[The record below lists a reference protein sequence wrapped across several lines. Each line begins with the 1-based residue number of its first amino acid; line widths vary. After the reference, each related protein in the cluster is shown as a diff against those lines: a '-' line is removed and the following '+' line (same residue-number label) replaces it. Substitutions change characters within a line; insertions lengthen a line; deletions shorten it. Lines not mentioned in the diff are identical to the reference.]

1 MILAI
6 KQYLSTLKESKELD
20 AILPDLLSVMEIRP
34 IMKPLVGVRQKG
46 VDIEAVGKDPDS
58 HIKTLFLFVIKC
70 GDLGRSE
77 WDTDEQS
84 IRQSINEIK
93 DVYLLNNISP
103 EYKDLPIEIILVTG
117 GNLQQSIQEQWIG
130 YIKQNQNSKITF
142 SLWDGDRLA
151 EYFYKYMFN
160 EGMLIPEYRSIFRRA
175 LVRIDD
181 PSYNLK
187 DIYQLIDLLIKDI
200 PLKNK
205 RKNKNCLLTM
215 KICLK
220 IFIQWSKDIG
230 NLKHAISVAEFTVLR
245 FWEQI
250 NKTQLFN
257 NKSVITILI
266 EVYNEL
272 LNLLIQNTNKFSS
285 FYSTKN
291 GLHGYTKSGNSE
303 IESLRVFEQLGF
315 LAETGLLLY
324 FEILRIN
331 DINSRKSFI
340 NTSSLIE
347 DIFNNHLCLLN
358 PLYDSHSI
366 EINMSLYVLY
376 LSGKKDFIVKILL
389 SMIEHIH
396 FAYVHMSK
404 YFPICS
410 DNFHDLINVNSE
422 NKDDLF
428 QISTLLFWILKWAC
442 ILENDELYDTT
453 YKFISEK
460 CPNTIIQQW
469 YPSNDSDEKIYVSNA
484 GYGTGITYVCN
495 PIPKT
500 MKEMIKTLK
509 LPREKE
515 LSLKD
520 FSCTK
525 VFPELLFV
533 SNRHFRTPFIPE
545 ILTSIIN
552 EKKE

>member
-20 AILPDLLSVMEIRP
+20 AILPDLLSVMKIRP
-34 IMKPLVGVRQKG
+34 ITKPLVGVRQKG
-46 VDIEAVGKDPDS
+46 VDMEAVGKNPDS
-58 HIKTLFLFVIKC
+58 HIKRLFLFVIKC
-70 GDLGRSE
+70 GDLGRPE

-84 IRQSINEIK
+84 IRQSLNEIK

-117 GNLQQSIQEQWIG
+117 GHLQQNIQEQWIG
-130 YIKQNQNSKITF
+130 YIKQNQNSKISF

-151 EYFYKYMFN
+151 EYFHKYMFN
-160 EGMLIPEYRSIFRRA
+160 EGILIPEYRNIFRRA

-181 PSYNLK
+181 PSYNLD
-187 DIYQLIDLLIKDI
+187 DIYHLIDLLIKDI

-205 RKNKNCLLTM
+205 RKNINCLLTM

-230 NLKHAISVAEFTVLR
+230 NLKHAINVAEFTVLR

-250 NKTQLFN
+250 NKNQLFN

-272 LNLLIQNTNKFSS
+272 INLLIQNTNKFSNL
-285 FYSTKN
+285 YRTKN

-315 LAETGLLLY
+315 LVETGILLY
-324 FEILRIN
+324 FDILRTK
-331 DINSRKSFI
+331 DTNSHKSFI
-340 NTSSLIE
+340 NISNLIE
-347 DIFNNHLCLLN
+347 DIFNNHLCLFN
-358 PLYDSHSI
+358 PLYDSHGI
-366 EINMSLYVLY
+366 EINISLYILY
-376 LSGKKDFIVKILL
+376 LSGKKGVIEKILL

-404 YFPICS
+404 YFPVYS
-410 DNFHDLINVNSE
+410 DNFHDLINE
-422 NKDDLF
+422 NKENKEELF
-428 QISTLLFWILKWAC
+428 QISTLLFWILEWAC
-442 ILENDELYDTT
+442 ILENNELYDTT
-453 YKFISEK
+453 YKFISNN

-469 YPSNDSDEKIYVSNA
+469 YPSNDSDNKIYIANA
-484 GYGTGITYVCN
+484 GYGTGVAYVCN

-500 MKEMIKTLK
+500 MKEMIKILK

-515 LSLKD
+515 FSLKD
-520 FSCTK
+520 FSCSK
-525 VFPELLFV
+525 VLPELLFV
-533 SNRHFRTPFIPE
+533 SNRHFKTPFIPE
-545 ILTSIIN
+545 FLTSIIN

>member
-20 AILPDLLSVMEIRP
+20 VILPDLLLIMGIRP
-34 IMKPLVGVRQKG
+34 IIKPLVGVRQNG
-46 VDIEAVGKDPDS
+46 VDIAAVGKNPDTQ
-58 HIKTLFLFVIKC
+58 IETLFLFVIKC
-70 GDLGRSE
+70 GDLGRKE
-77 WDTDEQS
+77 WDSDEQS
-84 IRQSINEIK
+84 IRQSLNEIR
-93 DVYLLNNISP
+93 DVYLLNNISS
-103 EYKDLPIEIILVTG
+103 EHKNLPVEIILVTG
-117 GNLQQSIQEQWIG
+117 GNLQQSILEQWIG
-130 YIKQNQNSKITF
+130 YIKQNHNSTVNY

-151 EYFYKYMFN
+151 KYFHNYMFN
-160 EGMLIPEYRSIFRRA
+160 EGILLPEYRSIFRRA
-175 LVRIDD
+175 LVKIDD
-181 PSYNLK
+181 PSYNLR
-187 DIYQLIDLLIKDI
+187 DIYYLFDLLINEI
-200 PLKNK
+200 PIKNK
-205 RKNKNCLLTM
+205 RKNKNCLLTT

-220 IFIQWSKDIG
+220 IFIQWSKDVE
-230 NLKHAISVAEFTVLR
+230 NLKHAINVAEFTVLR

-250 NKTQLFN
+250 NKNQLFN
-257 NKSVITILI
+257 NQFVISILF
-266 EVYNEL
+266 ELYNEL
-272 LNLLIQNTNKFSS
+272 LNLLIQNTNKFSEL
-285 FYSTKN
+285 YCKAN
-291 GLHGYTKSGNSE
+291 GLHGYTKTNSPE

-315 LAETGLLLY
+315 LAETGILLY
-324 FEILRIN
+324 FDLLRTN
-331 DINSRKSFI
+331 DQNTHLSFV
-340 NTSSLIE
+340 NTSNFIE
-347 DIFNNHLCLLN
+347 DIFINHLCLLN
-358 PLYDSHSI
+358 PLFDSHSI
-366 EINMSLYVLY
+366 EINVSLYVLY
-376 LSGKKDFIVKILL
+376 LSGKKDFINKTLF
-389 SMIEHIH
+389 SMIEHID
-396 FAYVHMSK
+396 FAYIYMNK

-545 ILTSIIN
+545 ILTSIIK